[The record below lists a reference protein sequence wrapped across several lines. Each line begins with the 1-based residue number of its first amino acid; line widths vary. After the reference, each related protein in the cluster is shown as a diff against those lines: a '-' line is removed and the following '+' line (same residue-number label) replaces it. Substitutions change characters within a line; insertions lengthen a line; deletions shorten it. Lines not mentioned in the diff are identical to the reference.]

1 MRWRKRGWI
10 FAPDGRLPWAKH
22 HAFPPTPYQLDD
34 RILRV
39 YVAFCDEQMVGRVG
53 YVDVLSERP
62 SEVVRVSDA
71 PVLDIGAPG
80 AFDDNGVV
88 PTCVLPV
95 GDELRMY
102 YTGYRL
108 GPPEAPYTQLLG
120 LAISRD
126 GGESFV
132 RHSERPVLEPSAAED
147 TTRGSAHVAPAQAGY
162 AMYYSGGS
170 GWTEREGRRLPIY
183 TVRRLHSADGLEWGP
198 QGDVCLDLANDD
210 EHAIARPW
218 PLDPADGVQRL
229 LYSYRARSHDYRI
242 GVAVSVDGQT
252 WERRDEDAGI
262 EPSGAGWDSEAVAYG
277 AVVRGNGFEYLLYC
291 GNGRGRTGFGWAE
304 PASPGATP

>member
-1 MRWRKRGWI
+1 M
-10 FAPDGRLPWAKH
+10 PWAQH
-22 HAFPPTPYQLDD
+22 HAFPPTPHQLGE
-34 RILRV
+34 RLLRV
-39 YVAFCDEQMVGRVG
+39 YVAFCDERMVGRVG
-53 YVDVLSERP
+53 YVDVLLERP
-62 SEVVRVSDA
+62 SEVVRVSEQ

-88 PTCVLPV
+88 PTCVLRV

-132 RHSERPVLEPSAAED
+132 RHSERPILEPSAAED
-147 TTRGSAHVAPAQAGY
+147 TTRGSAHVTSAEGGY

-170 GWTEREGRRLPIY
+170 GWTEHEGRLLPIY
-183 TVRRLHSADGLEWGP
+183 NVRRLHSTDGVEWGSE
-198 QGDVCLDLANDD
+198 GDVCLDFTNED

-218 PLDPADGVQRL
+218 PIAPKGGVHQM

-242 GVAVSVDGQT
+242 GLAVSEDGNT
-252 WERRDEDAGI
+252 WERRDEEAGI
-262 EPSGAGWDSEAVAYG
+262 GVSASGWDSEAVAYG
-277 AVVRGNGFEYLLYC
+277 AAVTGAGFEYLLYC
-291 GNGRGRTGFGWAE
+291 GNGRGRTGFGYAE
-304 PASPGATP
+304 PA